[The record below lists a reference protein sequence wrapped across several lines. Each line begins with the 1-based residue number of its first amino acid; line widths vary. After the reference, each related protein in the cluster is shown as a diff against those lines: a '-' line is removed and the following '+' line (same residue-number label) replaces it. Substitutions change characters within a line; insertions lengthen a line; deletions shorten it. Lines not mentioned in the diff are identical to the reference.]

1 MIDGKIELN
10 QPRTSNVDDSTQA
23 TFVGSGAI
31 CRINPAPISGGLSS
45 LRVLRIRLARLG
57 RLTIQRES
65 ALCSLSVWD
74 DLVVKG
80 KRQNQGIGKRL
91 IEYAKQAA
99 QFANCNNLVLDTR
112 LYTCR

>member
-1 MIDGKIELN
+1 M
-10 QPRTSNVDDSTQA
+10 
-23 TFVGSGAI
+23 
-31 CRINPAPISGGLSS
+31 
-45 LRVLRIRLARLG
+45 
-57 RLTIQRES
+57 
-65 ALCSLSVWD
+65 D

-91 IEYAKQAA
+91 IEYVKQAA